1 MRPIIFSAFTTC
13 MLLCSSN
20 IYAQQNKIIRGHLY
34 EVSYPTQQ
42 PKDTMGRPTIY
53 MPDAKSDMDRVVQP
67 GQLPQYVTPLYYGY
81 KEIKHNGSAEA
92 NTSQKPSTP
101 RYGEE
106 VSKRTATKNSFAI
119 HHSDGIY
126 HYREG
131 IFYLQKGDKYEIHA
145 PHVGFRVPNIPE
157 ARREYKNGDVA
168 YYYYYGTFYV
178 FNPRVKM
185 YDVAEPPVGAV
196 VDWIPEDA
204 EKKVVDGESFHVAN
218 GVRYKES
225 SMSVGTMKW
234 YEVVGR
240 E

>member
-1 MRPIIFSAFTTC
+1 MKPIIFSAFTTC

-126 HYREG
+126 HYRDCRKATSMRFTRPTSALEFL
-131 IFYLQKGDKYEIHA
+131 IFLRHDASI
-145 PHVGFRVPNIPE
+145 
-157 ARREYKNGDVA
+157 
-168 YYYYYGTFYV
+168 
-178 FNPRVKM
+178 KM
-185 YDVAEPPVGAV
+185 ATSHITIITEL
-196 VDWIPEDA
+196 
-204 EKKVVDGESFHVAN
+204 
-218 GVRYKES
+218 
-225 SMSVGTMKW
+225 SMCLIQG
-234 YEVVGR
+234 
-240 E
+240 